1 MDILLSIVSFLEKLT
16 VIGGIC
22 AGLFLIWNR
31 NKMTRIS
38 QDNLQLKN
46 WEQLQKIIDRDTEIR
61 NHIFSFLEKMDN
73 NANLSID
80 NLKKKYATGKLLYLS
95 SELKEF
101 SLIGRHYEQLGA
113 SLRLKYLPLEL
124 INEVIPFPD
133 EFWDKTE
140 KLREIISTNWFGD
153 NKPLNSF
160 WSNFAWMRKKW
171 HEKRKIQQTI
181 DP

>member
-1 MDILLSIVSFLEKLT
+1 MDTLFSIVSFLEKLT

-31 NKMTRIS
+31 NKMTKIS

-46 WEQLQKIIDRDTEIR
+46 WEQLGKIIDRDTEVR
-61 NHIFSFLEKMDN
+61 NLIFDFLDKLDN
-73 NANLSID
+73 DANLSLD
-80 NLKKKYATGKLLYLS
+80 ALKRKYTTGKRLYLS
-95 SELKEF
+95 PELKEF
-101 SLIGRHYEQLGA
+101 NLIGRHYEQLGA

-140 KLREIISTNWFGD
+140 SLREAVSKHWFGH
-153 NKPLNSF
+153 NKPLNGF
-160 WSNFAWMRKKW
+160 WTNFDWMRKTW
-171 HEKRKIQQTI
+171 HKKRKIQQTTSN
-181 DP
+181 